1 MGRLRAFGIALLAV
15 VLGALLPATA
25 DPAQLERTVWIVQ
38 LRAPPLATSGLDLSS
53 AEARRRS
60 ERLDAQDRQVLAA
73 AGIGAERVIYRYHVA
88 LAGMAVRLTPTE
100 AERLRNSPGVG
111 AVTPDGSSRIQ
122 AAAPGQD
129 GVPVGDTASFLDL
142 PGGLWRRLGGPEH
155 AGEGVVIGT
164 IDTGID
170 PTHPSFAD
178 RSPYPAP
185 KSWKGT
191 CQEGEAFPAT
201 ICNHKVIGARW
212 FVAGFG
218 PSRVAESEFL
228 SARDADGHGS
238 HVAATAAGNF
248 GVSPTIAGNDFGIA
262 SVSGVAPRAQLAV
275 YKICWMGRKDAG
287 QQVENLCTDSDT
299 VAAIDAAVAD
309 GVDVINYSVASTT
322 SSSSGPVETALLNA
336 HGAGVFVATA
346 AGNNGPGP
354 ETVGSP
360 ASVPWITSVAA
371 STLPRTFEATATVSN
386 DATRARREFRGA
398 SLSGALPPAP
408 LVDSASAP
416 APGVGAD
423 KAELCLP
430 GSLDRATVRG
440 KAVLCRRGQNFRVE
454 KGHVVLDAGGVGMVL
469 YNAADGE
476 NLKAEPHAVPAV
488 HVSRSDGLAVKQLL
502 AGGGRPVIS
511 IAAARAA
518 PGAADVV
525 PSFSSRGPQATVPD
539 IPKPDLAAPG
549 VDILSAS
556 APGERFRILSGT
568 SMASPHV
575 AGVAALLIQLD
586 PTRSPAAV
594 KSSLMTTARPDMRNE
609 EGGTPAGPFDRGS
622 GRIDPTRAADAGLVL
637 EANVD
642 DFLGYLKWLDPLLG
656 EEETV
661 PVPASDLNLPA
672 ISFHALTGAAV
683 ARRTLT
689 SIDRSPGTWAA
700 SVEGLAGIAATTA
713 PPVFTVEPGRSQAL
727 AFTFALAG
735 APLGAYV
742 FGAVVLT
749 HQADGRTVRIPVSI
763 RPDKPA
769 AVPVRSRR

>member
-1 MGRLRAFGIALLAV
+1 MALLAV
-15 VLGALLPATA
+15 ALGALLPATA
-25 DPAQLERTVWIVQ
+25 EPAQPERSIWIVQ
-38 LRAPPLATSGLDLSS
+38 LRAPPLAASGLDLSS
-53 AEARRRS
+53 PEARHSS
-60 ERLDAQDRQVLAA
+60 ERLDALGNRVLAA
-73 AGIGAERVIYRYHVA
+73 AGIGAAPVVYRYHVA
-88 LAGMAVRLTPTE
+88 LAGLAVRLTTAE
-100 AERLRNSPGVG
+100 ADRLRTSPDVR
-111 AVTPDGSSRIQ
+111 AVTPDGVSRTQ
-122 AAAPGQD
+122 AAAPGGD
-129 GVPVGDTASFLDL
+129 AVPVGDTASFLDL
-142 PGGLWRRLGGPEH
+142 PGGLWKRLGGPEH

-170 PTHPSFAD
+170 PGHPSFAD
-178 RSPYPAP
+178 RPSHPAP
-185 KSWKGT
+185 KDWRGT

-201 ICNHKVIGARW
+201 TCNHKLIGARW

-218 PSRVAESEFL
+218 ASRVAEAEFL

-248 GVSPTIAGNDFGIA
+248 GVTPTIAGNDFGIP
-262 SVSGVAPRAQLAV
+262 SVSGVAPRAHLAV

-287 QQVENLCTDSDT
+287 REVENLCTDSDT

-322 SSSSGPVETALLNA
+322 SSSSGPVETALLHA
-336 HGAGVFVATA
+336 HGAGIFVATA

-360 ASVPWITSVAA
+360 ASVPWLASVAA
-371 STLPRTFEATATVSN
+371 STLPRTFEATATVTN
-386 DATRARREFRGA
+386 DGAGARREIRGA

-408 LVDSASAP
+408 LVDSTAVP
-416 APGVGAD
+416 APGAGVD

-430 GSLDRATVRG
+430 GSLDPAGVRG
-440 KAVLCRRGQNFRVE
+440 KAVLCRRGQNLRVE
-454 KGHVVLDAGGVGMVL
+454 KGRVVHDAGGVGMVL

-488 HVSRSDGLAVKQLL
+488 HVSHGDGLAVKQLL

-511 IAAARAA
+511 IAAPRAA
-518 PGAADVV
+518 PGPGDVV

-539 IPKPDLAAPG
+539 IPKPDMAAPG

-556 APGERFRILSGT
+556 APGEPFRILSGT

-575 AGVAALLIQLD
+575 AGAAALLIQLE
-586 PTRSPAAV
+586 PTRSPASV

-622 GRIDPTRAADAGLVL
+622 GRIDPTRAADAGLVM

-642 DFLGYLKWLDPLLG
+642 DFLGYLKWLDPLMG
-656 EEETV
+656 DEETV
-661 PVPASDLNLPA
+661 PLPASDLNLPA
-672 ISFHALTGAAV
+672 ISFHDLTGAGV

-689 SIDRSPGTWAA
+689 SIDRSPGTWAV
-700 SVEGLAGIAATTA
+700 SMEGVAGIAATSV
-713 PPVFTVEPGRSQAL
+713 PPVFTIDPGGSQAM
-727 AFTFALAG
+727 AITFALAG
-735 APLGAYV
+735 APLGSYT

-749 HQADGRTVRIPVSI
+749 NQADGRTVRIPVSI
-763 RPDKPA
+763 RPNKPA